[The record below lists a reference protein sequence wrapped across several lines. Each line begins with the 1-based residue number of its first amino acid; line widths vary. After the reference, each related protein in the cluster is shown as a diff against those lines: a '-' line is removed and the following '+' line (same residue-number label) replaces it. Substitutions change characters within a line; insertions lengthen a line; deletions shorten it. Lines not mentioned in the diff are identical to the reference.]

1 MQRKVTRLVFFTL
14 IASSSAVRCSHSE
27 DPVFLCT
34 ELCTATERR
43 PLPAG
48 IPHWKE
54 GRWVGAEQT
63 GGHEKEQQCLQLL
76 LVATIRKTIY
86 LKSEVQ
92 FFCSDPGIYS
102 RNNMSIIWLDN
113 KKNHRLQSALSE
125 LHWVQTSGAAWKTLT
140 LHRKQQEKD
149 ASNCRKHFLSDLV
162 SHFHAWRAVL
172 CKQWNNNN
180 YSSSLLGSGG
190 AHALLGGVSSF
201 SFSSLPTWSC
211 SEQVLRIISRNHFM
225 ISGKRNCCW
234 VFHMH
239 FNAALITTRQ
249 AHLSYIWGKRRT
261 CQLLNP

>member
-1 MQRKVTRLVFFTL
+1 MQRCSVKWRGSCSSPWSRLPQLFAVTLFTR
-14 IASSSAVRCSHSE
+14 SG

-48 IPHWKE
+48 VPHWKE

-125 LHWVQTSGAAWKTLT
+125 SKQVEQHEKRSLCTESN
-140 LHRKQQEKD
+140 RK
-149 ASNCRKHFLSDLV
+149 RT
-162 SHFHAWRAVL
+162 
-172 CKQWNNNN
+172 
-180 YSSSLLGSGG
+180 
-190 AHALLGGVSSF
+190 
-201 SFSSLPTWSC
+201 LPTAESTFC
-211 SEQVLRIISRNHFM
+211 
-225 ISGKRNCCW
+225 
-234 VFHMH
+234 
-239 FNAALITTRQ
+239 LI
-249 AHLSYIWGKRRT
+249 
-261 CQLLNP
+261 